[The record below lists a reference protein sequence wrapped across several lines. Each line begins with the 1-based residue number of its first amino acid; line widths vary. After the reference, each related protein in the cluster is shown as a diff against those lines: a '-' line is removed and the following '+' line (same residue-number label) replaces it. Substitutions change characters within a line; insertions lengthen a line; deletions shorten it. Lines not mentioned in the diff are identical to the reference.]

1 MLLPGLLDR
10 VDEDF
15 SIFRGLL
22 PEESVFSDLL
32 DLALRLQDVL
42 GCSGFTLVGTHG

>member
-10 VDEDF
+10 FDEDF
-15 SIFRGLL
+15 SIVRGFL
-22 PEESVFSDLL
+22 PEERVFCDLF

-42 GCSGFTLVGTHG
+42 GCGSFTLVGTHG